1 MHFHEIFVFQT
12 KKNTLYVTKI
22 WWNCTNIL
30 PFMFQIELYG
40 YNGNLPIYLDKF
52 EEESFIVFSDLTPL
66 SLRRNQLVPFEGDG
80 HVSFFYLQN
89 LNLLIRASSSHFI
102 DIFLLFFICLQLIS
116 IMVSQIILFSYWMS
130 WSTNSWCLLFLKLR
144 RFIKIL
150 QWTKSTLF

>member
-80 HVSFFYLQN
+80 HVSFLSSKFWFQFINQMYGRKEINIKNWLVFGSDLWYFRGNCFCPPASWIAICNRN
-89 LNLLIRASSSHFI
+89 LPRN
-102 DIFLLFFICLQLIS
+102 
-116 IMVSQIILFSYWMS
+116 
-130 WSTNSWCLLFLKLR
+130 
-144 RFIKIL
+144 
-150 QWTKSTLF
+150 